1 MSKVHNSSL
10 PLISVV
16 VAVRNAQATLGKT
29 LLSLR
34 QQTCQDYEIILV
46 DGASTDSTLRVARE
60 FNDIINC
67 QVSEDDSG
75 IADAWNKGVR
85 LARGRWIMFLNAGDL
100 IHRDHF
106 LRVEP
111 LLNAAPI
118 SPVIFYCDVI
128 KFNCHN
134 EPTVKI
140 CGRSPTVLS
149 IRRGGIGFAHPGSLS
164 SIECFNQIGV
174 FDTSLRIAIDTDW
187 LLRSFNHGH
196 AFQHFKSVAYMSEGG
211 ISDRNFSGAMQEYF
225 SSATRL
231 GLVNERYAKFAK
243 LALPAV
249 RKLLH
254 AYRSV
259 LRAPLRTFKHILV
272 SLVNSVE
279 KFLPFHWLRHRYF
292 RLLGFRLG
300 MRASIAMGFRFYK
313 LGGIAIGDGSVVNR
327 SCLFDN
333 RDCIHIGDHVSIA
346 RDVSIFTA
354 GHDPESPFFEMVTA
368 PVHIDHHVVIFAG
381 ATLMPGVRIGNGA
394 IVYSGAVVTK
404 NVEPMT
410 IVGGVPARI
419 VGKRNTNPEYTLN
432 YPYPLAM

>member
-1 MSKVHNSSL
+1 MSQVHNSSF

-16 VAVRNAQATLGKT
+16 VAVRNAEATLGKT
-29 LLSLR
+29 LISLR
-34 QQTCQDYEIILV
+34 QQTCQDFELILI
-46 DGASTDSTLRVARE
+46 DGASTDSTLRVAGE
-60 FNDIINC
+60 FSDIITC
-67 QVSEDDSG
+67 QVSEHDSG
-75 IADAWNKGVR
+75 IADAWNKGLR

-118 SPVIFYCDVI
+118 SPVIFYCDVL

-140 CGRSPTVLS
+140 CGRSPTMRS

-187 LLRSFNHGH
+187 LLRAFKHGH
-196 AFQHFKSVAYMSEGG
+196 AFHHFESIAYMSEGG
-211 ISDRNFSGAMQEYF
+211 ISDCNFNSAMQEF
-225 SSATRL
+225 FNCTSRM
-231 GLVNERYAKFAK
+231 GLTDERYAKFAK
-243 LALPAV
+243 LALPAA
-249 RKLLH
+249 RRLLH

-259 LRAPLRTFKHILV
+259 LRAPLRTIKHVLV
-272 SLVNSVE
+272 SLANSVE
-279 KFLPFHWLRHRYF
+279 KFLPFHWVRQGYF
-292 RLLGFRLG
+292 RLLGFKLG
-300 MRASIAMGFRFYK
+300 VRASIASGFRFYQ

-333 RDCIHIGDHVSIA
+333 RGCINIGDHVSIA

-354 GHDPESPFFEMVTA
+354 GHDPESPFFEMVTS
-368 PVHIDHHVVIFAG
+368 PVHIEHHAVIFAG
-381 ATLMPGVRIGNGA
+381 AILMPGVRIGNGA

-419 VGKRNTNPEYTLN
+419 VGKRDTNPEYTLN

>member
-1 MSKVHNSSL
+1 MSKAHNPLL
-10 PLISVV
+10 PMISVV

-29 LLSLR
+29 LQSLR
-34 QQTCQDYEIILV
+34 QQTCQDFEIILV
-46 DGASTDSTLRVARE
+46 DGASSDSTLRVAEE
-60 FNDIINC
+60 FSDIINC
-67 QVSEDDSG
+67 QVSENDSG

-111 LLNAAPI
+111 FLNSVPI
-118 SPVIFYCDVI
+118 SPVIFYCNVL

-140 CGRSPTVLS
+140 CGRSPTIRR

-187 LLRSFNHGH
+187 LLRAFKDGH
-196 AFQHFKSVAYMSEGG
+196 AFQHFESIAYMSEGG
-211 ISDRNFSGAMQEYF
+211 ISDRNFSSAMREYF
-225 SSATRL
+225 RCTSRM
-231 GLVNERYAKFAK
+231 GLTNERHAKFANV
-243 LALPAV
+243 ALPVA

-259 LRAPLRTFKHILV
+259 LRAPLRTLKHVLV
-272 SLVNSVE
+272 SLANGVE
-279 KFLPFHWLRHRYF
+279 KFLPFHWLRHGYF

-300 MRASIAMGFRFYK
+300 TRASIAMGFRFYH

-333 RDCIHIGDHVSIA
+333 RDCIQIGDHVSIA

-368 PVHIDHHVVIFAG
+368 PVRIDHHVVIFAG
-381 ATLMPGVRIGNGA
+381 ATLMPGVRIGTGA

-404 NVEPMT
+404 DVEPMT

-419 VGKRNTNPEYTLN
+419 IGKRNTNPEYALN
-432 YPYPLAM
+432 YAYPLAM